1 METRWTSGARALREA
16 RQEEDKQTTARSKR
30 AWLYRLRDAKRA
42 EAELLAE
49 INQLEADAILP
60 STRIDGMPHGRMAD
74 TDLSGFA
81 ARYDE
86 LYRWLR
92 KQLSLRIEIQRQVTE
107 AIEAA
112 PRLTEA
118 QRCVLRYYF
127 VMGKSIEEI
136 CVAMS
141 YSYRHVV
148 RLRKQAIEAF
158 DLPDR
163 VLQCPNELT

>member
-1 METRWTSGARALREA
+1 METRWMSGAKALREA
-16 RQEEDKQTTARSKR
+16 RQEEDRQTTARGKR
-30 AWLYRLRDAKRA
+30 AWLYRLRDARRA
-42 EAELLAE
+42 EAELVAE

-60 STRIDGMPHGRMAD
+60 STRIDGMPHGAAGD
-74 TDLSGFA
+74 ADLSGFA

-86 LYRWLR
+86 LYRR
-92 KQLSLRIEIQRQVTE
+92 IREQLSLRIEIQREVTD

-158 DLPDR
+158 DLPDH
-163 VLQCPNELT
+163 VLPCPRELT